1 MYISDFAYVWL
12 CENLTLCVSD
22 CEHIWRC
29 LYLILYLSDCVCI
42 WLCVYILCVS
52 DCVCMWLCV
61 YLIMCISDCV
71 CNWLCVCVWL
81 CVWLVACAWM
91 SALLRRVTKR
101 QYLSNLIRLRI
112 SYSGQDNQM
121 LLLKHKFPA
130 NSQWSFPQI
139 CMQNKDDWPSKEICW
154 SIKHNLSVSEKYN
167 Q

>member
-1 MYISDFAYVWL
+1 M
-12 CENLTLCVSD
+12 
-22 CEHIWRC
+22 
-29 LYLILYLSDCVCI
+29 SDCVKI
-42 WLCVYILCVS
+42 WHCVYLIVSTSEGVYIWFCICLIVCVS
-52 DCVCMWLCV
+52 DCVYIYCVCLIVCVCDYVYIWLCV

-154 SIKHNLSVSEKYN
+154 SIKHNLSVWEKYN